1 MTVKQP
7 CPSRPMKTLAID
19 SSLAAGSVAAFFD
32 GMVAEERLPVAG
44 EHARRLA
51 AAIDALATR
60 LGWLPR
66 AAELVA
72 VVRGPG
78 SFTGLR
84 VGVATAKA
92 IAWATGATLIGVSGF
107 ELIARASAQQTGR
120 ADAETHVAYDAG
132 RGDVFVAVCT
142 PADFVAGGWRVG
154 EPRLLSAVNWVA
166 SLPRGAVV
174 SGPGLEILGGG
185 LAARSD
191 LVVAPRAAWLPTA
204 AEAGA
209 LALELLAAGR
219 ADDPHSLVPDY
230 LRPSYADETAARSFG

>member
-1 MTVKQP
+1 
-7 CPSRPMKTLAID
+7 MKTLAID
-19 SSLAAGSVAAFFD
+19 SSLAAGSVAALSD
-32 GMVAEERLPVAG
+32 GRVVEERLPTAG

-51 AAIDALATR
+51 AAIDALAAE
-60 LGWLPR
+60 LGWSPR
-66 AAELVA
+66 DAELVA

-107 ELIARASAQQTGR
+107 ELVARASARQTSR
-120 ADAETHVAYDAG
+120 ADGDMHVAYDAG
-132 RGDVFVAVCT
+132 RGDVFASVVA
-142 PADFVAGGWRVG
+142 PAAEVAGGWRVG
-154 EPRLLSAVNWVA
+154 EPRLLSAGDWLA

-174 SGPGLEILGGG
+174 SGPGLEIVGGG
-185 LAARSD
+185 LAARPD
-191 LVVAPRAAWLPTA
+191 LVVAPSAARLPTA

-209 LALELLAAGR
+209 LALELAAAGR

-230 LRPSYADETAARSFG
+230 LRPSYAHETAVRSFG

>member
-1 MTVKQP
+1 
-7 CPSRPMKTLAID
+7 MKTLAID
-19 SSLAAGSVAAFFD
+19 SSLAAGSVAALFN

-60 LGWLPR
+60 LGWAPR

-107 ELIARASAQQTGR
+107 ELIARASARQTGR
-120 ADAETHVAYDAG
+120 ADGDIHVAYDAG
-132 RGDVFVAVCT
+132 RGDVFVATCS
-142 PADFVAGGWRVG
+142 PAAAVAGGWRVG
-154 EPRLLSAVNWVA
+154 EPRLLSAGDWLA

-174 SGPGLEILGGG
+174 SGPGLELVGGG

-204 AEAGA
+204 ADAGA
-209 LALELLAAGR
+209 LALELVAARR

-230 LRPSYADETAARSFG
+230 LRPSYAHETAARSFG

>member
-1 MTVKQP
+1 
-7 CPSRPMKTLAID
+7 MKTLAID
-19 SSLAAGSVAAFFD
+19 SSLAVGSVAALFN
-32 GMVAEERLPVAG
+32 GVVAEERLPVAG

-51 AAIDALATR
+51 AAIDALATG
-60 LGWLPR
+60 LGWSPR
-66 AAELVA
+66 ATEVVA

-107 ELIARASAQQTGR
+107 ELIARASARQTGR
-120 ADAETHVAYDAG
+120 ADADVHVAYDAG
-132 RGDVFVAVCT
+132 RGEVFVATCS
-142 PADFVAGGWRVG
+142 PAADVAGGWRVG
-154 EPRLLSAVNWVA
+154 EPRILAAGDWLA

-174 SGPGLEILGGG
+174 SGPGLEIVGGG

-191 LVVAPRAAWLPTA
+191 LVVAQRAAWLPTA
-204 AEAGA
+204 AKAGA
-209 LALELLAAGR
+209 LALELVAAGR

-230 LRPSYADETAARSFG
+230 LRPSYAHETAARSFG